1 MMFNIDI
8 ESTAEIM
15 GSLSSAS
22 KSRRTSDLFSSN
34 IEIQVRRHQT
44 FRPRAKN
51 HDYPLVVSVDP
62 LGTDEFFADL
72 ATYHSNQLPISA
84 YCHIITEEIRDYFD
98 PTTPEITPDVELT
111 NRFRLACMGLALG
124 EVVISSFGASDDLAV
139 LSYAACRR
147 SLGYIVARNN
157 ALHKGTNPKT
167 IINRWIRLRE
177 LTGLPV
183 TKQAIEVLTAL
194 QGATSRESD
203 RETSDLLHSSLKTVL
218 NEFIDAR
225 TDGQSIE
232 ESLTGIYPSL
242 VRILPEFDGKFDDR
256 MSVFLTSIELIQ
268 SESRGRLND
277 SFAVGY
283 LCNKL
288 LPGSFDHN
296 RVLIRLFDF
305 FPAAL
310 IWYGIFCTTSKQFDI
325 RSFGNGLILKLLR
338 DVHMP
343 FFYTQRPQ
351 CDISLDELEI
361 LSRTRLKSD
370 LIKPIQQR
378 IASIAL
384 APGVDILSRFRTES
398 ESPFKAPPTQNTRT
412 ISSAEISRTRLLL
425 EEALILIS
433 RIDSHDISQL
443 ESQATKKR
451 TRKSSS
457 SEK

>member
-1 MMFNIDI
+1 MFNIGI

-22 KSRRTSDLFSSN
+22 KTRRTSDLFSSN
-34 IEIQVRRHQT
+34 IEAQIRRHQT
-44 FRPRAKN
+44 FRPRTKN

-62 LGTDEFFADL
+62 FGTDEFFADL

-84 YCHIITEEIRDYFD
+84 YCHIVTEEIRDYFNPIAPD
-98 PTTPEITPDVELT
+98 ITPEVELT
-111 NRFRLACMGLALG
+111 NRFRLACMGVALG
-124 EVVISSFGASDDLAV
+124 EVVISSFGASDDLAS

-147 SLGYIVARNN
+147 SLGYIVARNH
-157 ALHKGTNPKT
+157 ALHKDTNPKT

-183 TKQAIEVLTAL
+183 TKQAIEVLTEL
-194 QGATSRESD
+194 QGTTSRESGRD
-203 RETSDLLHSSLKTVL
+203 LSDLLHSSLKTAL
-218 NEFIDAR
+218 NGFINAN
-225 TDGQSIE
+225 TNSQSLE
-232 ESLTGIYPSL
+232 ESLIGIYPALAS
-242 VRILPEFDGKFDDR
+242 ILPAFDGKFDDR

-268 SESRGRLND
+268 SESRGKLND
-277 SFAVGY
+277 SLAAGY

-288 LPGSFDHN
+288 LPGTFDHN
-296 RVLIRLFDF
+296 RVLIKLFEL

-325 RSFGNGLILKLLR
+325 RSFGNGLVLKLLR

-361 LSRTRLKSD
+361 LSRTRLRTD

-384 APGVDILSRFRTES
+384 APGVDILSRFRAES
-398 ESPFKAPPTQNTRT
+398 ETPFKGTPTQNTTT
-412 ISSAEISRTRLLL
+412 ISSTEISRTKQLL
-425 EEALILIS
+425 EEALALIS
-433 RIDSHDISQL
+433 NIDSHDTSRFEL
-443 ESQATKKR
+443 ETTKKR
-451 TRKSSS
+451 TRK
-457 SEK
+457 K